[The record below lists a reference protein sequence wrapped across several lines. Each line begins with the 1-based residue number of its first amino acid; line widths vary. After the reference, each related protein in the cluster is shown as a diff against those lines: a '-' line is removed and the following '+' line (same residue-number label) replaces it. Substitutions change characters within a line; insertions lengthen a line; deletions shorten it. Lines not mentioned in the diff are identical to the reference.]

1 MSFLEGRSPDE
12 LRSAEEEAT
21 ASALTERG
29 LPLCRLSIPAVSAEV
44 MGAVFML
51 YQIATVLTGL
61 ALDVDPLDQP
71 GVERG
76 KILTFRAMG
85 RAGF

>member
-1 MSFLEGRSPDE
+1 
-12 LRSAEEEAT
+12 
-21 ASALTERG
+21 
-29 LPLCRLSIPAVSAEV
+29 

-61 ALDVDPLDQP
+61 ALNVDPLDQP